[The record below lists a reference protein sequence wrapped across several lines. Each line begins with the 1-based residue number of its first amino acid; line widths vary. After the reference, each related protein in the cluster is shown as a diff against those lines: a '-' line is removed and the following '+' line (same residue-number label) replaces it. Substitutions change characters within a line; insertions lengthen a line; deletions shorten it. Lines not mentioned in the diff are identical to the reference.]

1 MAKVIAHSEVMG
13 NGAWTLYDNGT
24 IYFQGNSILIK
35 ELPWEK
41 GILSDQS
48 YRLYQQQIKREVVRL

>member
-24 IYFQGNSILIK
+24 FYFQGNSKLIK

-48 YRLYQQQIKREVVRL
+48 YRLYQQ